1 MTQNEDYQIASYLK
15 KINSINDEIKRRN
28 AYIKTLRDKKRQ
40 TEELMYKYMQKRG
53 MNEYEVQVERVTPK
67 TKKVTKRTK
76 KIVLENIAPKEAKEK
91 KVRRSKKE
99 KRGETIKY
107 LTDLGVNDPV
117 EAFNNLAKI

>member
-1 MTQNEDYQIASYLK
+1 MNDDYQITSYLN

-28 AYIKTLRDKKRQ
+28 AYIKTLREKKRQ

-76 KIVLENIAPKEAKEK
+76 KIVLENIAPKEEKEK
-91 KVRRSKKE
+91 KPRRSKKE

-107 LTDLGVNDPV
+107 LTDLGINDPV
-117 EAFNNLAKI
+117 DAYNNLSKI

>member
-1 MTQNEDYQIASYLK
+1 MN

-28 AYIKTLRDKKRQ
+28 AYIKTLREKKKQ

-53 MNEYEVQVERVTPK
+53 MTEYEIQVERVTPK

-99 KRGETIKY
+99 KRGDTIKY
-107 LTDLGVNDPV
+107 LTDLGINDPV